1 MYLKAASWG
10 HSCLTYSSTIWTLRL
25 YADNTTT
32 LMHPITTFKLWNY
45 LLNQDLKNL
54 SQTSWFASNYL
65 LVHGKKTQ
73 ALSSNCS
80 SYWRFCYRNQMV
92 PWRFLVSISTI
103 NCSVFK
109 DNLSAVLKKVYAKTG
124 ALRRLRKLVPVDI
137 SSHLIMLYKAYT
149 LPYLEYCSPLL
160 LAINKTRNKKLES
173 ANYYAFKALT
183 ASCKC
188 KYRMC

>member
-1 MYLKAASWG
+1 MVTGFSVVYLKAASWG

-137 SSHLIMLYKAYT
+137 SLNYVVQGLYT
-149 LPYLEYCSPLL
+149 SIPWILQSS
-160 LAINKTRNKKLES
+160 AISN
-173 ANYYAFKALT
+173 
-183 ASCKC
+183 
-188 KYRMC
+188 